1 MSKLNQQAIGST
13 VNLRRSNGSKYEFIV
28 VHHGLPSA
36 MYDSSC
42 NGTWLF
48 LKNTLG
54 TTSWDGTD
62 NDYANSFIH
71 SKLNGSSFMGNLASD
86 IQRSILTVKIPYWQG
101 TGTGGSLASG
111 VSGLE
116 CKAFLPAYNEM
127 VADPTH
133 FLPVDGSQL
142 QYFAA
147 ANLTDYSEH
156 ETWLRSPHT
165 SSNNEAGEMHSY
177 ASVWDVSATTRPH
190 RPMVIM
196 PGDCEV
202 SSDGYVQPS
211 ITANGAVTIGGEK
224 KQLSGAHAKIGGA
237 WKEIAKTYTN
247 IGGVWKP
254 SK

>member
-1 MSKLNQQAIGST
+1 MSKLRQQAIGST
-13 VNLRRSNGSKYEFIV
+13 VKLRRSNGSNYEFIV

-71 SKLNGSSFMGNLASD
+71 SQINGAPFMGKLASD

-111 VSGLE
+111 VNGLE

-127 VADPTH
+127 VADPAH

-142 QYFAA
+142 QYFAD
-147 ANLTDYSEH
+147 ANLTGYSEY
-156 ETWLRSPHT
+156 ETWLRSPCT
-165 SSNNEAGEMHSY
+165 SSNNEAGELHNY
-177 ASVWDVSATTRPH
+177 ASVWNVSTVTKPH

-202 SSDGYVQPS
+202 DSNGYVLPS
-211 ITANGAVTIGGEK
+211 ITINGTATIGG
-224 KQLSGAHAKIGGA
+224 SAKNLDKAYANVGSTWKEITESYVNIGGA
-237 WKEIAKTYTN
+237 WKATT
-247 IGGVWKP
+247 
-254 SK
+254 